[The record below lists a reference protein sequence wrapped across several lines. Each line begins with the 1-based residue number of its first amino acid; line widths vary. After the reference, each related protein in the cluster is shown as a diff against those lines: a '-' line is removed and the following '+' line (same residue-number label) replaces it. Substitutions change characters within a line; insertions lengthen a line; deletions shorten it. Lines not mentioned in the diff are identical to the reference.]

1 MKHLSILLT
10 VIVGL
15 LLNVA
20 VAQQAFKIQPEKP
33 KPGEKVSF
41 TYNTAG
47 TELFGVDNPEA
58 FIYLLEGSLPLLKE
72 IKITKNGNI
81 YSGDFTTNDTTKAV
95 FLSFSKDEKKDNNS
109 DKGYFSMIYN
119 PDGTPVNGARKNV
132 GLAFGMYGG
141 IWGLKRDVDAALKW
155 NREELTANPSIKQK
169 KPLEFVTML
178 YNSKDDADITEMKAV
193 LSSVIANT
201 AASETDLIAAK
212 NYYTNKFKDKS
223 KANEIDSLIRLKY
236 PAGNWVRNAK
246 VEKFYAEKDP
256 ARQSLL
262 YEDLKQDYKN
272 PTDAEKKT
280 LSNYAY
286 SVAMTYANA
295 GNLEKAKQYS
305 AFVTEKTMLGGL
317 YNSIAWKESGES
329 IDGKPGN
336 LVLAKELSA
345 KSLELTQEAIREMKN
360 IPSYMSG
367 AQFKKNLEGTYNMYA
382 DTYALLLYHSKEY
395 QKAYDIQKK
404 VVESSKRNDVSM
416 NEAFAMYTEKIKG
429 PKAAQSELESFI
441 REGKYSPKMKAQ
453 LKKIYLD
460 GKNTDAA
467 WTTYIAGLEAA
478 SLEKKRAELVKK
490 MINESAPGFV
500 LKDMQGNEVTLA
512 SLKGKVVVIDFWATW
527 CGPCK
532 ASFPGMKMAV
542 EKYKDDKDVKFVFI
556 DTWENGEKD
565 VIRKNVAE
573 FIEKNAYPFHVL
585 MDMDSKIVEA
595 FKVDGIPTKF
605 VIDTKNNIRFKSV
618 GFGGTTDGL
627 VNELAMMIEMA
638 RAGDVSG
645 SNKKAF

>member
-1 MKHLSILLT
+1 MKLLILF
-10 VIVGL
+10 VGL
-15 LLNVA
+15 LFNVCI
-20 VAQQAFKIQPEKP
+20 AQEAFKIQPEKP
-33 KPGEKVSF
+33 KPGEKISF

-58 FIYLLEGSLPLLKE
+58 YIYLLEGALPLLKE

-81 YSGDFTTNDTTKAV
+81 YSGDFTTNDTTKAM

-109 DKGYFSMIYN
+109 DKGYFSMMYN
-119 PDGTPVNGARKNV
+119 PDGTPVNGARKNI

-155 NREELTANPSIKQK
+155 NKEELAADPSIRQK
-169 KPLEFVTML
+169 KPLEVIAML
-178 YNSKDDADITEMKAV
+178 YNSKDEADISEMKAV
-193 LSSVIANT
+193 LNSVTSNP
-201 AASETDLIAAK
+201 AASETDLTTAK
-212 NYYTNKFKDKS
+212 NYYGNKFKDKS
-223 KANEIDSLIRLKY
+223 KAGEIDSLIRLKY
-236 PAGNWVRNAK
+236 PQGNWIRSAK

-256 ARQSLL
+256 AKQSLL
-262 YEDLKQDYKN
+262 YEDLKQDFKN

-280 LSNYAY
+280 LSGYAY
-286 SVAMTYANA
+286 SVATAYANA

-305 AFVTEKTMLGGL
+305 AFITEKNMLGGL
-317 YNSIAWKESGES
+317 YNSIAWKETGGS
-329 IDGKPGN
+329 IDGQPGN

-345 KSLELTQEAIREMKN
+345 KSLELTQEAIREMRN

-404 VVESSKRNDVSM
+404 AVEFSKRNDVSM

-429 PKAAQSELESFI
+429 PKAARTELETFV
-441 REGKYSPKMKAQ
+441 REGRYSPKMKAQ

-460 GKNTDAA
+460 GKNTEAA

-565 VIRKNVAE
+565 VVRKNVAE

-627 VNELAMMIEMA
+627 VSELAMMIEMA
-638 RAGDVSG
+638 RAGDAGG

>member
-1 MKHLSILLT
+1 MLS
-10 VIVGL
+10 
-15 LLNVA
+15 
-20 VAQQAFKIQPEKP
+20 
-33 KPGEKVSF
+33 
-41 TYNTAG
+41 
-47 TELFGVDNPEA
+47 
-58 FIYLLEGSLPLLKE
+58 
-72 IKITKNGNI
+72 
-81 YSGDFTTNDTTKAV
+81 
-95 FLSFSKDEKKDNNS
+95 
-109 DKGYFSMIYN
+109 
-119 PDGTPVNGARKNV
+119 
-132 GLAFGMYGG
+132 
-141 IWGLKRDVDAALKW
+141 
-155 NREELTANPSIKQK
+155 
-169 KPLEFVTML
+169 
-178 YNSKDDADITEMKAV
+178 
-193 LSSVIANT
+193 
-201 AASETDLIAAK
+201 
-212 NYYTNKFKDKS
+212 
-223 KANEIDSLIRLKY
+223 
-236 PAGNWVRNAK
+236 
-246 VEKFYAEKDP
+246 
-256 ARQSLL
+256 
-262 YEDLKQDYKN
+262 
-272 PTDAEKKT
+272 
-280 LSNYAY
+280 
-286 SVAMTYANA
+286 
-295 GNLEKAKQYS
+295 
-305 AFVTEKTMLGGL
+305 GL
-317 YNSIAWKESGES
+317 YNSIAWKETGGS

-360 IPSYMSG
+360 VPSYMSG

-404 VVESSKRNDVSM
+404 AVEFSKRNDVAM

-429 PKAAQSELESFI
+429 SKAAQGELESFI
-441 REGKYSPKMKAQ
+441 REGKYSPKMKEQ
-453 LKKIYLD
+453 LKKIYLV
-460 GKNTDAA
+460 GKNNEAA
-467 WTTYIAGLEAA
+467 WTTYVAGLEAA

-532 ASFPGMKMAV
+532 ASFPGMKIAV

-565 VIRKNVAE
+565 VISKNVAE

-627 VNELAMMIEMA
+627 VSELAMMIEMA
-638 RAGDVSG
+638 RTGDASG

>member
-1 MKHLSILLT
+1 MKLII
-10 VIVGL
+10 VFVGL
-15 LLNVA
+15 LFNVCI
-20 VAQQAFKIQPEKP
+20 AQEALKIQPEKP
-33 KPGEKVSF
+33 KPGEKISF

-58 FIYLLEGSLPLLKE
+58 YIYLLEGALPLLKE

-109 DKGYFSMIYN
+109 DKGYFSMMYN
-119 PDGTPVNGARKNV
+119 PDGTPVNGARKNI

-155 NREELTANPSIKQK
+155 NKEELAADPSIRQK
-169 KPLEFVTML
+169 KPLEVIAML
-178 YNSKDDADITEMKAV
+178 YNSKDEADISEMKAV
-193 LSSVIANT
+193 LNSLTSNP
-201 AASETDLIAAK
+201 AASETDLTTAK
-212 NYYTNKFKDKS
+212 NYYGNKFKDKS
-223 KANEIDSLIRLKY
+223 KAGEIDSLIRLKY
-236 PAGNWVRNAK
+236 PQGNWIRSAK

-256 ARQSLL
+256 AKQSLL
-262 YEDLKQDYKN
+262 YEDLKQDFKN

-280 LSNYAY
+280 LSTYAY
-286 SVAMTYANA
+286 SVAMSYANA

-305 AFVTEKTMLGGL
+305 AFITEKNMLSGL
-317 YNSIAWKESGES
+317 YNSIAWKETGGS

-345 KSLELTQEAIREMKN
+345 KSLELTQESIREMRN
-360 IPSYMSG
+360 IPPYMSG

-404 VVESSKRNDVSM
+404 AVEFSKRNDVSM
-416 NEAFAMYTEKIKG
+416 NEAFVMYTEKIKG
-429 PKAAQSELESFI
+429 PKAAQSELETFV
-441 REGKYSPKMKAQ
+441 REGRYSPKMKAQ

-460 GKNTDAA
+460 GKNTEAA

-532 ASFPGMKMAV
+532 ASFPGMKIAV

-565 VIRKNVAE
+565 VISKNVAE

-618 GFGGTTDGL
+618 GFGGTADGL
-627 VNELAMMIEMA
+627 VSELAMMIEMA
-638 RAGDVSG
+638 RAGDAGG